1 MKSVIRPMIFAVSA
15 VLVAGC
21 AGLQMSDH
29 STGQADSAVAD
40 FAPVSCAG
48 SVELPREFADLFEEL
63 NDETLL
69 KTALGKPA
77 EGKLCQGKVY
87 RVKPDARVTL
97 YRAWNS
103 TNENSRFGQWWAF
116 SQPSGNVARY
126 RSDYEIC
133 YQWSPLDKMTQCTF
147 KAGTKVVVG
156 TGQSAACSAYL
167 SYPASP
173 VLQVF
178 IANARSVSDAC
189 IDFDGQFKW
198 APAET
203 SAVQ

>member
-1 MKSVIRPMIFAVSA
+1 MKSVIRPMILAVSA
-15 VLVAGC
+15 VFVAGC
-21 AGLQMSDH
+21 AGLQMDDH
-29 STGQADSAVAD
+29 STDQTDSTAVD
-40 FAPVSCAG
+40 FAPVNCAD

-69 KTALGKPA
+69 KTALGKPT

-116 SQPSGNVARY
+116 SQPLGNVARY

-147 KAGTKVVVG
+147 TADTKVVVG
-156 TGQSAACSAYL
+156 TGQSATCSAYL
-167 SYPASP
+167 SYPVSP

-178 IANARSVSDAC
+178 IVDARSVSDAC
-189 IDFDGQFKW
+189 IDFDGHFKW
-198 APAET
+198 VPAEAGT
-203 SAVQ
+203 VQ